1 MTGLL
6 YRSGETA
13 LFAMGAIGPVCEPIK
28 ELEPPEAA
36 VCRHVSGPSST
47 GAAAE
52 GADAARIYGAKGLPA
67 VPTGIPGVEK
77 DMERMG
83 TGTPQGCT
91 GIAGRRV
98 GGVQAR
104 LSA

>member
-1 MTGLL
+1 MTWLLHEAMIFPIGGICITCGL
-6 YRSGETA
+6 
-13 LFAMGAIGPVCEPIK
+13 IK
-28 ELEPPEAA
+28 GSEPP
-36 VCRHVSGPSST
+36 
-47 GAAAE
+47 GAAAHRYISDLHPIMAMAKD
-52 GADAARIYGAKGLPA
+52 GDAARIYGARGSPA